1 MSKIRVQFGQ
11 LTKPLE
17 AMSVAQG
24 TTLEKFCEDN
34 NLTYDSSIRVNGGTA
49 GKRTVLNAGDIITS
63 IEDVDG
69 GC

>member
-1 MSKIRVQFGQ
+1 MAKIKVQFGQ

-17 AMSVAQG
+17 AMSVDQG
-24 TTLEKFCEDN
+24 TTLEQFCEKN
-34 NLTYDSSIRVNGGTA
+34 NLTYDSSIRINGKTA
-49 GKRTVLNAGDIITS
+49 GKRTALKAGDIITS